1 MLAAPPSLKAELV
14 PLVVGEP
21 VIPVS
26 DGLVGAA
33 VLVLRH
39 AGRVV
44 DETLFGRI
52 QAEVTGVSRAN
63 RDVR

>member
-1 MLAAPPSLKAELV
+1 MLAAPPSLQAELV
-14 PLVVGEP
+14 PLGNDH

-39 AGRVV
+39 VARAV
-44 DETLFGRI
+44 DEDLFHAI
-52 QAEVTGVSRAN
+52 QAEVAR
-63 RDVR
+63 VRTPGA